1 MDRLWIGVLIS
12 ACGVGEVLAE
22 VPRVHFDMPF
32 VVACRDVS
40 SPEFLAANAGDKL
53 IEARFDISSL
63 LVAGEER
70 DLTEY
75 LIRIESPQRSLAVV
89 DYLPKTLHESRHAKP
104 ISVQETDE
112 SSAQIGINIA
122 GQYEFLTGTGLNAGL
137 GKKHI
142 SCVKQEL
149 LPPLET
155 VAASGTLLRGSAVFF
170 KLKASS
176 RQLLEGA
183 REYSLILRVPAEW
196 RADYVH
202 VYCRAQGLERS
213 FIGSFDQHVTCG
225 NRDFVVAL
233 HLEGDVAARATADAF
248 ARRQAQLRS
257 NNRGQRQSGSAPAQE
272 RSKSRPDSEP
282 KSQAASAAVD
292 MPAAWFALALPQ

>member
-1 MDRLWIGVLIS
+1 MDRLCVVLILVI
-12 ACGVGEVLAE
+12 ACTGAEAAGGE

-40 SPEFLAANAGDKL
+40 SPEFLAANPDDKL
-53 IEARFDISSL
+53 IEARFEISSL
-63 LVAGEER
+63 LIAGQER

-75 LIRIESPQRSLAVV
+75 LIRIESPQRTLAVV
-89 DYLPKTLHESRHAKP
+89 DYLPKTLHESKHAKP

-112 SSAQIGINIA
+112 SNASIGINIA
-122 GQYEFLTGTGLNAGL
+122 GQYEFLTGTGVNAGL
-137 GKKHI
+137 GKKHV

-183 REYSLILRVPAEW
+183 RDYSLVLRVPAQW

-202 VYCRAQGLERS
+202 VYCRAQGIERS
-213 FIGSFDQHVTCG
+213 FVSSLDQQVICG

-233 HLEGDVAARATADAF
+233 YLEGDAAARSTADSF
-248 ARRQAQLRS
+248 ARRQAEVRTSVRKQKHT
-257 NNRGQRQSGSAPAQE
+257 SGRSAPDRTKAPPPVE
-272 RSKSRPDSEP
+272 
-282 KSQAASAAVD
+282 
-292 MPAAWFALALPQ
+292 FPQLSLR